1 MATAGPGGPRRPD
14 DARPLA
20 HLAAV
25 LAAAAEADPAASAG
39 EPPTPRELAELLW
52 LARQLGPIRQEA
64 PTGPDTPA
72 GLPPDRATPGA
83 APPRTESP
91 THDVPATPQDTD
103 RVPLHAPPPA
113 STASDDRRSLLAPAP
128 PMLHRPLALQRAL
141 RPLKRKVP
149 SPRAR
154 VLDERATAD
163 RIARLGALPEVWLPV
178 LRPAPE
184 RWLRLNLVH
193 DTGPTMPV
201 WHPLVRELHT
211 ALAQS
216 GFFRT
221 VTLHPATPD
230 GRAPH
235 VPAPADGR
243 TVTLVLSDCM
253 GPQWRPGR
261 AGRLWYGTLRAWA
274 GRMPLAVV
282 QPLPEHLWAT
292 TALPATPGLLTAP
305 APAAPTGAL
314 AFTPYD
320 PDAPPTPRGALPLPV
335 LEPGPGWLANW
346 ASLVADPGGGRTPGA
361 AAWLRPTPV
370 PSPELVPDIAS
381 LSPQDLV
388 LHFRATAS
396 PEAFRL
402 AGHLALAVPSVPV
415 MRLVQHTLLH
425 DPRPQHLAEVVVSGM
440 LTAVPGPAG
449 TYDFR
454 PGVRELLLR
463 SLPRTARSRSRE
475 LLARVGGL
483 IDERAGLAAGEF
495 RAEAGHRGPSG
506 TEFAT
511 VTPETV
517 TRLGGTEDERHRLV
531 GGRYRLVGPR
541 GAGRRV
547 REAVD
552 VRTSRTVAVH
562 LYPERAAPR
571 ERFLRVAQVL
581 TEIDNRHVVRVL
593 DYGMEGETP
602 FLVTEFVDGVT
613 LTELRRGSGP
623 EVPFG
628 LFARLA
634 SHVVSG
640 LHALHARGLVR
651 GQSGTDGLLLRPD
664 GTVMISRFEVDEA
677 SAPGGTAADFD
688 ELSAFLREL
697 ARQVTAPAEY
707 GRHRAR
713 IADGELTALEA
724 AEALAASHDADSW
737 SFHLLGPLRV
747 GLLPAEPGITVPV
760 SEAQALLCMLLLRD
774 GRRVTYQELADGL
787 WEEPPPSD
795 EAVRR
800 IDLLADQTLSRLG
813 PGTLAALPDGYALHV
828 PGAYI
833 DARHCEELLT
843 DWRTDDDAGA
853 RAERVRTALGLW
865 YGDPLAGIPGPAA
878 DATRARLAEL
888 RMSLHV
894 AAAELDLL
902 LGDFERATTDL
913 EALLREHPLRADLRR
928 LHMTAL
934 RELGRITEAVES
946 YESYAELRQRRREP
960 VDPALDDLHRELRT
974 GREALRA
981 TIVFRA
987 EGGSSSQQARSQLGR
1002 EATRLLALG
1011 GLEPHDYEVSARD
1024 NGQVFLTEPGTDV
1037 LPVLTA
1043 LLREVPEALAEAA
1056 ESGLIR
1062 VTFWH
1067 TPVVPAEVHDAPAM
1081 TGTNALVVV
1090 SPVLYAQYEAGPA
1103 ASAESRFDPLPGGS
1117 PSAAPL
1123 AWYRQLPLLPP
1134 EPEPVHGELFTGPL
1148 VTHAPA
1154 RDCLPEPGVKAIVL
1168 VPDHGRPVLMPPS
1181 GAPPAPSTRYY
1192 EVDLTDHRDGTSM
1205 SLPSSDGPPFTAS
1218 VELTWNVVD
1227 PVAFVN
1233 GGFAYVTGVLFE
1245 HLSKEAARITRRHPP
1260 EDVIA
1265 AQHAVHAGLRDWPVP
1280 GLAVTCSV
1288 SLVRRD
1294 DTHARQGS
1302 PYLSQPSDAAH
1313 RALRELAL
1321 AATVRIHRPS
1331 AEAGPDG
1338 PGTFLGSGFFIAPNW
1353 VLTCAHVACA
1363 GEGGEVAVVHR
1374 TAPGRAPSTVTGR
1387 VVVALPDSVKQP
1399 GTGSWPAPDLALVR
1413 LAEPVEHDCVYVS
1426 ERAQPNYGEGRVHY
1440 AGWTVLGGQLN
1451 ILDGALS
1458 VEGTI
1463 GSWSTGAQ
1471 LRLGGNDLPPGVA
1484 GGPVLDPVRGE
1495 VVGILKSRA
1504 THGRGG
1510 TSTGIEQLRKLPVA
1524 AGDDLYQTVFH
1535 AHDRYHQDRQRDLTT
1550 ARSTWTDVQSRLGVR
1565 PGGVLTAHER
1575 TDLLGRLAA
1584 LPPPADGDQL
1594 LRILDALPDLFPSRL
1609 APGPRGWRDGLGMLY
1624 EPIRAGDAL
1633 GLVLDYAMRVLSADR
1648 SYPTPDVHQAENVLW
1663 EWIQRTAQFLDAP
1676 RRSQLAE
1683 QWAAHRRRRPSA

>member
-1 MATAGPGGPRRPD
+1 MAAAGPAGRRRLD
-14 DARPLA
+14 GARALTDLA
-20 HLAAV
+20 SV
-25 LAAAAEADPAASAG
+25 LAAAAEADPAAPGG

-52 LARQLGPIRQEA
+52 LASQLGPARQEA

-72 GLPPDRATPGA
+72 GLPPDRATPVA

-91 THDVPATPQDTD
+91 VPDVPAAPQGSD
-103 RVPLHAPPPA
+103 RVPLHAAAPTSA
-113 STASDDRRSLLAPAP
+113 NSEDTQSLFAPAP

-201 WHPLVRELHT
+201 WRPLVRELHT

-261 AGRLWYGTLRAWA
+261 AGRLWYDTLRAWA
-274 GRMPLAVV
+274 GRMSLAVV
-282 QPLPEHLWAT
+282 QPLPEHLWPT
-292 TALPATPGLLTAP
+292 TALPAAPGLLTAP
-305 APAAPTGAL
+305 ASAAAAGSL
-314 AFTPYD
+314 AFTPYA
-320 PDAPPTPRGALPLPV
+320 PDAPPRPRGALPLPV
-335 LEPGPGWLANW
+335 LEPGPTWLANW
-346 ASLVADPGGGRTPGA
+346 AALIADPGGGHTPGA

-370 PSPELVPDIAS
+370 PPSELVPDIAS
-381 LSPQDLV
+381 LSPEDLV
-388 LHFRATAS
+388 LYFRATAS

-425 DPRPQHLAEVVVSGM
+425 DPRPQHLAEVIVSGI

-495 RAEAGHRGPSG
+495 RVEAGHHGPSG
-506 TEFAT
+506 AEFAT

-517 TRLGGTEDERHRLV
+517 TRLAGAGDEPHRLV
-531 GGRYRLVGPR
+531 GGRYRLVGAR

-571 ERFLRVAQVL
+571 ERFLRMAQVL
-581 TEIDNRHVVRVL
+581 TEIDDRHVVRVL

-602 FLVTEFVDGVT
+602 YLVTEFVDGVT

-640 LHALHARGLVR
+640 LRALHTRGLARGR
-651 GQSGTDGLLLRPD
+651 QGTDGLLLCPD
-664 GTVMISRFEVDEA
+664 GTVMISRFEVVEA
-677 SAPGGTAADFD
+677 APPGDAAADFD
-688 ELSAFLREL
+688 ELSRILQEL
-697 ARQVTAPAEY
+697 AQQVTAPAEY
-707 GRHRAR
+707 GRYRAR
-713 IADGELTALEA
+713 IADGELTAQEA
-724 AEALAASHDADSW
+724 AEALAAAHDADSW
-737 SFHLLGPLRV
+737 SFHLLGPLQV
-747 GLLPAEPGITVPV
+747 GLLPAEPGITVPIA
-760 SEAQALLCMLLLRD
+760 EAQALLCMLVLRD
-774 GRRVTYQELADGL
+774 GRRVTYQELAEGL
-787 WEEPPPSD
+787 WEEPPPRD

-800 IDLLADQTLSRLG
+800 IDLLADRVLSRLG

-833 DARHCEELLT
+833 DVRHCEELFAG
-843 DWRTDDDAGA
+843 RHTDDDGA
-853 RAERVRTALGLW
+853 SAARIAIALDLW

-878 DATRARLAEL
+878 DATRARLDEL
-888 RMSLHV
+888 RLSLHA
-894 AAAELDLL
+894 AAAELGLL
-902 LGDFERATTDL
+902 FGDFERVLTDL
-913 EALLREHPLRADLRR
+913 EALVREHPLRADLRR

-934 RELGRITEAVES
+934 RELGRITEAEAS
-946 YESYAELRQRRREP
+946 YESYAELRQRHGEP
-960 VDPALDDLHRELRT
+960 VDPALDELHRDLRT
-974 GREALRA
+974 GLEVRRA

-987 EGGSSSQQARSQLGR
+987 EEGSSNPRARGDLGR
-1002 EATRLLALG
+1002 TAARLLALC

-1024 NGQVFLTEPGTDV
+1024 NGRVVLTEPGTDV
-1037 LPVLTA
+1037 LPVLIA
-1043 LLREVPEALAEAA
+1043 LLREVPEALTETAD
-1056 ESGLIR
+1056 SGLIR

-1067 TPVVPAEVHDAPAM
+1067 TPVVPAEVHDAPAAM
-1081 TGTNALVVV
+1081 GANALVVV
-1090 SPVLYAQYEAGPA
+1090 SPVLYARYEADPA
-1103 ASAESRFDPLPGGS
+1103 ASAAPRFDPLPGGS
-1117 PSAAPL
+1117 PSTAPL
-1123 AWYRQLPLLPP
+1123 AWYRQLPLRSP
-1134 EPEPVHGELFTGPL
+1134 EPEPVHGDLFTGPL
-1148 VTHAPA
+1148 VTRDPA
-1154 RDCLPEPGVKAIVL
+1154 RDCISEPGVKAIVL
-1168 VPDHGRPVLMPPS
+1168 VPEHGRPILMPPS
-1181 GAPPAPSTRYY
+1181 GPLPNPSTRYY
-1192 EVDLTDHRDGTSM
+1192 EVDLTDRRDGTSM
-1205 SLPSSDGPPFTAS
+1205 SLPSSDGSPFTAS

-1227 PVAFVN
+1227 PVAFISGRFTDV
-1233 GGFAYVTGVLFE
+1233 AGVLFQ

-1288 SLVRRD
+1288 SLVGRD
-1294 DTHARQGS
+1294 EARARQGF
-1302 PYLSQPSDAAH
+1302 PHMSQPSDAAH

-1353 VLTCAHVACA
+1353 VLTCAHVAYT
-1363 GEGGEVAVVHR
+1363 GDGHEVTVVHG
-1374 TAPGRAPSTVTGR
+1374 TAPGHNPSMVSGR
-1387 VVVALPDSVKQP
+1387 VVATLPDGVEQP

-1426 ERAQPNYGEGRVHY
+1426 ERPMPNYGEGRVHY
-1440 AGWTVLGGQLN
+1440 VGWTLFQGQLN
-1451 ILDGALS
+1451 VLDGQLS

-1463 GSWSTGAQ
+1463 GGWSAGLQ
-1471 LRLGGNDLPPGVA
+1471 LRLGGNDLPAGVA

-1495 VVGILKSRA
+1495 VIGILKARA

-1510 TSTGIEQLRKLPVA
+1510 TSTGIEQLRMLPMEA
-1524 AGDDLYQTVFH
+1524 AGDLYQAVFH
-1535 AHDRYHQDRQRDLTT
+1535 AHDRYHQERQRDLTT
-1550 ARSTWTDVQSRLGVR
+1550 SRSTWTDVQSRLGVR

-1584 LPPPADGDQL
+1584 LPPPAGGDQL
-1594 LRILDALPDLFPSRL
+1594 LRILDSLPDLFSSRL

-1624 EPIRAGDAL
+1624 ESVRAGDAL
-1633 GLVLDYAMRVLSADR
+1633 GLVLDYVMQVLSADR
-1648 SYPTPDVHQAENVLW
+1648 SYSTPDVRQAENVLW

-1676 RRSQLAE
+1676 HRSQLAQ
-1683 QWAAHRRRRPSA
+1683 QWADHRHRRLSP